1 MSKEADIDK
10 LKSELETLI
19 KDAKK
24 VMGTF
29 KDALGGEVDTRKE
42 QLKEHLEDRFNDIKS
57 RIPSSED
64 IKNTVGDHA
73 KSNWIQY
80 LTVAFVVGI
89 VVGSVFKKDK

>member
-1 MSKEADIDK
+1 MSKESDIDK
-10 LKSELETLI
+10 LKSDLEALI

-24 VMGTF
+24 VMSTF
-29 KDALGGEVDTRKE
+29 KDAIGGEVDHKKE
-42 QLKEHLEDRFNDIKS
+42 QLKEHLEDRFKDIKS
-57 RIPSSED
+57 KIPSSED

-89 VVGSVFKKDK
+89 VVGSVFKKEK